1 MQGGS
6 SPPTPIEPPKT
17 LQQISTIN
25 DKEEEEMEEEEE
37 EKERNKEEEDKNKP
51 LLKFHPR
58 FATDYQVRTSPSKR
72 VRSEP
77 LHERRGEQ
85 RCNHRN
91 MAHKAILKYVCP
103 LLRRD
108 RTCIL

>member
-1 MQGGS
+1 MLKIYFVYVCACQTISRADPGGARGL

-25 DKEEEEMEEEEE
+25 DKKEEEMEEEEE
-37 EKERNKEEEDKNKP
+37 ENERNKEDEDKNKP

-72 VRSEP
+72 GPV
-77 LHERRGEQ
+77 
-85 RCNHRN
+85 
-91 MAHKAILKYVCP
+91 
-103 LLRRD
+103 
-108 RTCIL
+108 